1 MLERLDAFIKF
12 KYNEEGWFWI
22 TDIWSKFNLGESEKD
37 WEEADRLFKK
47 FKENQQQIAIDSAD
61 NTKNPFLDAFE
72 NKDMTTS
79 YEKLNK
85 KLVHLCKYIWSWMCQ
100 IKNLCQ

>member
-1 MLERLDAFIKF
+1 M
-12 KYNEEGWFWI
+12 
-22 TDIWSKFNLGESEKD
+22 
-37 WEEADRLFKK
+37 FKK

-85 KLVHLCKYIWSWMCQ
+85 KLVHLCKYI
-100 IKNLCQ
+100 